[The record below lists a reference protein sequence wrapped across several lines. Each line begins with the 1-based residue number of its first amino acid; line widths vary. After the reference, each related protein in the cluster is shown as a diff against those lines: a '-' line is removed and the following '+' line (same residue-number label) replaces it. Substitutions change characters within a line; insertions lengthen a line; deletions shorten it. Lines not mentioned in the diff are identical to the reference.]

1 MPSRHLIL
9 RFPCKYLGT
18 FLNTIHPH
26 FWGLWQQCVLSE
38 AAERW
43 GLRQGHSCLAASP
56 ALTPRKGW
64 ARPSGS
70 PRSCAPPGLH
80 PGLPSLSQLVE
91 KPLPGDMGSMGGAA
105 CKPNL
110 GVRLCCV
117 TLARPL
123 VSSDAQ
129 IPPFS
134 AGVVVRAKVDNTVQM
149 RGRVVGSNSNSKRHL
164 ETIYSVPG
172 LLPGAQH
179 ASARF
184 SLRTSL

>member
-110 GVRLCCV
+110 GVRLHCV
-117 TLARPL
+117 TLGRPL

-129 IPPFS
+129 IPPFL

-149 RGRVVGSNSNSKRHL
+149 
-164 ETIYSVPG
+164 
-172 LLPGAQH
+172 
-179 ASARF
+179 
-184 SLRTSL
+184 